1 MRREMRMDDLS
12 PETETSDLALP
23 PGIETLVARTEAAA
37 AALGSAAE
45 QGEWAA
51 AGAHDA
57 ALAQA
62 VAALGAALAGAKP
75 HVLRAAAARLG
86 AVQAVHGAALESLR
100 RAPAGVRAEL
110 HTLAAGRRA
119 AASYL
124 SAQEPD
130 GDSRR

>member
-1 MRREMRMDDLS
+1 MS
-12 PETETSDLALP
+12 SETEAARAALP
-23 PGIETLVARTEAAA
+23 PGIETLLMRTEEAA

-45 QGEWAA
+45 QGEWVA

-62 VAALGAALAGAKP
+62 VAALGAALTGAEP
-75 HVLRAAAARLG
+75 NVLRAVAARLG

-100 RAPAGVRAEL
+100 RAHADVRAEL

-124 SAQEPD
+124 AAQEQH
-130 GDSRR
+130 GDSPR

>member
-1 MRREMRMDDLS
+1 MSSEIAAAHAAD
-12 PETETSDLALP
+12 ALP
-23 PGIETLVARTEAAA
+23 PSIEALLDRTEAAA
-37 AALGSAAE
+37 AALGFAAE
-45 QGEWAA
+45 QGEWVA

-62 VAALGAALAGAKP
+62 VAALGAALAGAQP

-86 AVQAVHGAALESLR
+86 AVQTVHGAALESLR
-100 RAPAGVRAEL
+100 RAHAGVRAEL
-110 HTLAAGRRA
+110 QTLAVGRRA

-124 SAQEPD
+124 AAQEQD